1 MFPRGAAKEK
11 EAIPMSNDEKKQYL
25 RRYLEAKRRA
35 SILQMQ
41 IEQLREDA
49 SSVSVNLD
57 GMPHGNSHS
66 DLSGYAA
73 KLDLLLQKLEAEREE
88 QVILY
93 QEIKNEIDQMENT
106 VDREILT
113 RRYLLGQ
120 TWEKIAVEMNYEYR
134 YLLRLHGRSL
144 ELFNIS

>member
-1 MFPRGAAKEK
+1 MN
-11 EAIPMSNDEKKQYL
+11 NDEKKQYL

-35 SILQMQ
+35 AILQTQ
-41 IEQLREDA
+41 IAQLREDA
-49 SSVSVNLD
+49 SSVSANLD
-57 GMPHGNSHS
+57 GMPHSNSKS

-73 KLDLLLQKLEAEREE
+73 KLDILLRKLEAEREE
-88 QVILY
+88 QMLVY
-93 QEIKNEIDQMENT
+93 QEIKNSVDRVENA

-144 ELFNIS
+144 ELFSIR

>member
-1 MFPRGAAKEK
+1 MN
-11 EAIPMSNDEKKQYL
+11 NDEKKQYL

-35 SILQMQ
+35 ALLQTQ
-41 IEQLREDA
+41 IAQLQEDA
-49 SSVSVNLD
+49 TSISVNLD
-57 GMPHGNSHS
+57 GMPHGNSNS

-73 KLDLLLQKLEAEREE
+73 KLDMLLRKLEAEREE
-88 QVILY
+88 QMFLY
-93 QEIKNEIDQMENT
+93 QEIKNSVDRVENA

-144 ELFNIS
+144 ELFSIR

>member
-1 MFPRGAAKEK
+1 
-11 EAIPMSNDEKKQYL
+11 MSNDEKKQYL

-35 SILQMQ
+35 AILQTQ
-41 IEQLREDA
+41 IAQLREDA
-49 SSVSVNLD
+49 SSVSVNTD
-57 GMPHGNSHS
+57 GMPHRSSHS

-73 KLDLLLQKLEAEREE
+73 KLDILLRELEAEREE

-120 TWEKIAVEMNYEYR
+120 YWEKIAVEMGYSYR
-134 YLLRLHGRSL
+134 SILLKHGNAL
-144 ELFNIS
+144 KHFEML

>member
-1 MFPRGAAKEK
+1 MN
-11 EAIPMSNDEKKQYL
+11 NDEKKQYL

-35 SILQMQ
+35 AILQTQ
-41 IEQLREDA
+41 IAQLWEDA
-49 SSVSVNLD
+49 SSVSANLD
-57 GMPHGNSHS
+57 GMPHSNSHS

-73 KLDLLLQKLEAEREE
+73 MLDMLLRKLEAEQEE
-88 QVILY
+88 QMIVY
-93 QEIKNEIDQMENT
+93 QEIKHRIDQMENT

-144 ELFNIS
+144 ELFSIR

>member
-1 MFPRGAAKEK
+1 
-11 EAIPMSNDEKKQYL
+11 MSNDEKKQYL
-25 RRYLEAKRRA
+25 RRYLEAKHRA
-35 SILQMQ
+35 AILQMQ
-41 IEQLREDA
+41 IEQLREDT

-57 GMPHGNSHS
+57 GMPHSNSHS

-73 KLDLLLQKLEAEREE
+73 KLDMLLRKLEAEQEE
-88 QVILY
+88 QMFLY
-93 QEIKNEIDQMENT
+93 QEIKNSVDRVENA

-144 ELFNIS
+144 ELFSIR

>member
-1 MFPRGAAKEK
+1 
-11 EAIPMSNDEKKQYL
+11 MSNDEKKQYL

-35 SILQMQ
+35 AILQTQ
-41 IEQLREDA
+41 IAQLREDA

-57 GMPHGNSHS
+57 GMPHSNSKS

-73 KLDLLLQKLEAEREE
+73 KLDILLRKLEAEREE
-88 QVILY
+88 QMLVY
-93 QEIKNEIDQMENT
+93 QEIKNSVDRVENA

-144 ELFNIS
+144 ELFSIR

>member
-1 MFPRGAAKEK
+1 MN
-11 EAIPMSNDEKKQYL
+11 NDEKKQYL

-35 SILQMQ
+35 AILQTQ
-41 IEQLREDA
+41 IAQLREDA

-57 GMPHGNSHS
+57 GMPHGNSKS

-73 KLDLLLQKLEAEREE
+73 KLDILLRKLEAEREE
-88 QVILY
+88 QMLVY
-93 QEIKNEIDQMENT
+93 QEIKNSVDRVENA

-144 ELFNIS
+144 ELFSIR

>member
-1 MFPRGAAKEK
+1 MN
-11 EAIPMSNDEKKQYL
+11 NDEKKQYL

-35 SILQMQ
+35 AILQTQ
-41 IEQLREDA
+41 IAQLREDVA
-49 SSVSVNLD
+49 SVSVNLD

-73 KLDLLLQKLEAEREE
+73 KLDVLLRKLEAEREE
-88 QVILY
+88 QMIVY
-93 QEIKNEIDQMENT
+93 QEIKHRIDQMEHS

-113 RRYLLGQ
+113 RRYILGQ
-120 TWEKIAVEMNYEYR
+120 KWEKIAVEMNYEYR

-144 ELFNIS
+144 ELFSI

>member
-1 MFPRGAAKEK
+1 MK
-11 EAIPMSNDEKKQYL
+11 NDEKKQYL

-35 SILQMQ
+35 AILQTQ
-41 IEQLREDA
+41 IAQLREDA

-57 GMPHGNSHS
+57 GMPHGNRHS

-73 KLDLLLQKLEAEREE
+73 KLDMLLRKLEAEQEE
-88 QVILY
+88 QMFLY
-93 QEIKNEIDQMENT
+93 QEIKNSVDRVENA

-144 ELFNIS
+144 ELFSIR

>member
-1 MFPRGAAKEK
+1 
-11 EAIPMSNDEKKQYL
+11 MSNDEKKQYL

-35 SILQMQ
+35 AILQMQ
-41 IEQLREDA
+41 IEQLREDT

-57 GMPHGNSHS
+57 GMPHSNSHS

-73 KLDLLLQKLEAEREE
+73 KLDMLLRKLEAEQEE
-88 QVILY
+88 QMVLY
-93 QEIKNEIDQMENT
+93 QEIKNSVDRVENT

-120 TWEKIAVEMNYEYR
+120 TWEKIAVEMGYSYR
-134 YLLRLHGRSL
+134 HVTKLHGYAL
-144 ELFNIS
+144 KNFFI